1 MRLYATALF
10 SRALV
15 FSGAGSLGCDE
26 LPQLSLVRASKK
38 NTQRAREVPYEGVTK
53 RVSDVAGCWGGSV
66 EEPQSSHGVDAC
78 ETRPEKMQIY
88 NRLLR

>member
-15 FSGAGSLGCDE
+15 FSGVGSLGCDK

-38 NTQRAREVPYEGVTK
+38 NTQRGRDETGV
-53 RVSDVAGCWGGSV
+53 
-66 EEPQSSHGVDAC
+66 
-78 ETRPEKMQIY
+78 
-88 NRLLR
+88 